1 MKTTLMALLSLLV
14 WFGIKAQAEPL
25 ELGAALP
32 AVIVPDENGTPV
44 SLAEAGATGYTLV
57 YFYPKAGTGGCT
69 AQACSLRDAYA
80 TLQEKGV
87 AIYGVSTDT
96 PQAQKA
102 FKDKE
107 ALPFTL
113 LADTEGK
120 VVEAFGVP
128 RLPVVGLA
136 KRQAFLFRD
145 GKLVWRDLSASTR
158 EQADDV
164 LKAISASG
172 N

>member
-1 MKTTLMALLSLLV
+1 MKTMVLLSLLV
-14 WFGIKAQAEPL
+14 WFGIKAQASTL
-25 ELGAALP
+25 EIGAALP
-32 AVIVPDENGTPV
+32 TVTVADENGTPV
-44 SLAEAGATGYTLV
+44 TLPEAGATGYTLV

-96 PQAQKA
+96 PEAQKA
-102 FKDKE
+102 FKEKE

-113 LADTEGK
+113 LADTDGK
-120 VVEAFGVP
+120 VLEAFGVP
-128 RLPVVGLA
+128 RLPGKGFA

-158 EQADDV
+158 EQAEDV
-164 LKAISASG
+164 LKAISAPG